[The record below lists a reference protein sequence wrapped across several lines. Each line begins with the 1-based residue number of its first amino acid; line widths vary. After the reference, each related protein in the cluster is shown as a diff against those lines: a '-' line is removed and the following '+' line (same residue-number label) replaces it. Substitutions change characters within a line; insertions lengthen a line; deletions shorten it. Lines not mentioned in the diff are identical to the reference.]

1 MRYYIRTW
9 IAFLSGTNTIKI
21 TNENEFNIFKNFL
34 DECGLLDILKD
45 DLTFKDWQHLAEIN
59 NRKTDIFLFEFDNYK
74 GLTWSDD
81 LKNSINYYG
90 ENPIEVSELEEF
102 LNRKTIE
109 KSNQNYSEKNNENDY
124 DYN

>member
-109 KSNQNYSEKNNENDY
+109 KSNQNYSEKDNENDY